1 MTTPS
6 NPTGPAAPVVPGDL
20 FARHQTITGLRALAV
35 FLEANPAVPVN
46 EYGHDL
52 TVSVRASDDASAV
65 ALVDATA
72 ALLGV
77 DVTDDTDRGGHYTAT
92 RTFGRVSYRIVH
104 IPQRRREEYRARDS
118 YRDNITLDADQ
129 RSDQG
134 HGEISGR
141 VA

>member
-20 FARHQTITGLRALAV
+20 FARHQTILGLRALAD
-35 FLEANPAVPVN
+35 FLEANPDVPVN
-46 EYGHDL
+46 EFGHDL
-52 TVSVRASDDASAV
+52 TVSVRTGDDVSAV

-77 DVTDDTDRGGHYTAT
+77 DVADDTDRGGHYTAT
-92 RTFGRVSYRIVH
+92 RTFGRISYRIVH
-104 IPQRRREEYRARDS
+104 IPQRRREEYHARDS
-118 YRDNITLDADQ
+118 YRDNIVLGPDQ
-129 RSDQG
+129 D
-134 HGEISGR
+134 HGKTGQTRGR